1 MRDINI
7 TTAQAVADA
16 LGLTNQEKKEI
27 GKVIKQYP
35 MSIPDHYLSLID
47 KNDPYDPIRKM
58 CLPSIKEL
66 SAGGT
71 EDPSGEACNTK
82 LIGVQHKYSPT
93 VLFLATN
100 TCLMYCR
107 YCFRK
112 RMVGLTKQQMI
123 QGFEDAYQY
132 VLAHKEVN
140 NVLISGGDPLTIEA
154 SVLAEL
160 LDRLV
165 TIKHLD
171 FIRIGSRVPVVDPE
185 RISESPALLD
195 VLQGYAKKKPLYLVT
210 HINHPREI
218 SDKTCKTLRL
228 IQEMGIVVNNQSVLL
243 RGINDDAKVLIE
255 LMRGLTKEHVIPY
268 YLFQCRPVKGA
279 QGHFQVPLIEGIRTV
294 EKAKHHLN
302 GHEKR
307 FRYCMSHSSGKI
319 EVLGQVDN
327 NNMLFKYHEAK
338 EDKNNGRIFHQKITK
353 DQCWI

>member
-7 TTAQAVADA
+7 TTAQAAADA
-16 LGLTNQEKKEI
+16 LGLTNQERNEV
-27 GKVIKQYP
+27 GEVIKKYP

-47 KNDPYDPIRKM
+47 KKDPHDPIRKM

-66 SAGGT
+66 SIGGT

-123 QGFEDAYQY
+123 QGFEDAYLY
-132 VLAHKEVN
+132 VLAHKEVH
-140 NVLISGGDPLTIEA
+140 NVLISGGDPLTIEP
-154 SVLAEL
+154 SILAEL

-165 TIKHLD
+165 SIEHLD
-171 FIRIGSRVPVVDPE
+171 FIRIGSRIPVVDPE
-185 RISESPALLD
+185 RISDNTALLE
-195 VLQGYAKKKPLYLVT
+195 VLQRYSKKKPLYLVT
-210 HINHPREI
+210 HTNHPREI
-218 SDKTCKTLRL
+218 SDKMRNTIRI
-228 IQEMGIVVNNQSVLL
+228 IQKMDIVVSNQSVLL
-243 RGINDDAKVLIE
+243 RGINDDAEVLIE
-255 LMRGLTKEHVIPY
+255 LMRGLNREHIIPY

-279 QGHFQVPLIEGIRTV
+279 QGHFQVPLMEGIEIV
-294 EKAKHHLN
+294 EQAKQQLS

-307 FRYCMSHSSGKI
+307 FRYCMSHMTGKI
-319 EVLGQVDN
+319 EVLGKQDETS
-327 NNMLFKYHEAK
+327 MIFKYHEAK
-338 EDKNNGRIFHQKITK
+338 EDQDNGRIFKQEIAKE
-353 DQCWI
+353 QCWV